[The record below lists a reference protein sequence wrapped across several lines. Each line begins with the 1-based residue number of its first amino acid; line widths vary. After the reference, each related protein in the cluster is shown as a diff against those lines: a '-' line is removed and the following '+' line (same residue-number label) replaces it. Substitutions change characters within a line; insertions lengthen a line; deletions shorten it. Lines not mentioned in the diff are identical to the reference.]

1 MTKQLVQS
9 GVSKH
14 QVIPYGSLL
23 LSEFFELDGMG
34 ANLSHKRRE
43 FCSEFFDL
51 SASLQDLVVAAQS
64 KRSLLR
70 LVETMSGFKNPDT
83 GELYHQKE
91 ISLIEAELSGRKQ
104 NSSKQITM
112 MQLELAL
119 NSLRHRKH

>member
-1 MTKQLVQS
+1 
-9 GVSKH
+9 
-14 QVIPYGSLL
+14 
-23 LSEFFELDGMG
+23 
-34 ANLSHKRRE
+34 
-43 FCSEFFDL
+43 
-51 SASLQDLVVAAQS
+51 
-64 KRSLLR
+64 
-70 LVETMSGFKNPDT
+70 MSGFKNPDT